1 MDIFVA
7 KFINLHLKKKY
18 LLFKILNSYKNAK
31 FLIKKKY
38 QCENI
43 ALCNNTSRT
52 NIEDTSISPKVFFA
66 WCTIFAL
73 IFEGESH

>member
-7 KFINLHLKKKY
+7 KIINLHLKKKY

-43 ALCNNTSRT
+43 ALCNNISVTKDEEMAM
-52 NIEDTSISPKVFFA
+52 NEMYISPA
-66 WCTIFAL
+66 CYAL

>member
-43 ALCNNTSRT
+43 ALCNNTEQRNVKLVT
-52 NIEDTSISPKVFFA
+52 ISSQYLATVWA
-66 WCTIFAL
+66 IYAL

>member
-7 KFINLHLKKKY
+7 KIINLHLKKKY

-43 ALCNNTSRT
+43 AY
-52 NIEDTSISPKVFFA
+52 V
-66 WCTIFAL
+66 TIL
-73 IFEGESH
+73 QGQTLQLYPYLHNCSLQIGQSMH